1 MNRNIASQAGRWSAG
16 HWKTAVSAW
25 LAFCVAA
32 VALGAV
38 AGTRMLKDSD
48 TAAGGSKQA
57 EQILNRADFPSR
69 ANESVLVES
78 KTQTL
83 SDPAFRAAVADVV
96 RTVSA
101 QPDVQKVRSPFAPG
115 NAGQVSKNR
124 RSALVQFE
132 IKGEE
137 EKADE
142 RCSRCSTPSRGV
154 QQRHDGFT
162 VAEFGFASANHEL
175 NDTLNKDFQRA
186 EYSSLPVTLV
196 ILLVAF
202 GALVAAG
209 LPVLLAF
216 SGVLATL
223 GLSSLASHVVA
234 AGDPTQSVILLI
246 GMAVGVDY
254 SLFYLRREREERAQG
269 PSAAHRAAERRAHV
283 RPRGVHLRA

>member
-1 MNRNIASQAGRWSAG
+1 MRFNIASRAGRWSAG

-48 TAAGGSKQA
+48 TAAGETKKA
-57 EQILNRADFPSR
+57 EQILKQADFGTR

-101 QPDVQKVRSPFAPG
+101 QPQVQNVRSPFAPG
-115 NAGQVSKNR
+115 NAGQISDDR
-124 RSALVQFE
+124 HSPLGQSE
-132 IKGEE
+132 MKGEE
-137 EKADE
+137 ESADD
-142 RCSRCSTPSRGV
+142 RVQPVLDAVAGV
-154 QQRHDGFT
+154 QDRRDGFT

-202 GALVAAG
+202 GA
-209 LPVLLAF
+209 
-216 SGVLATL
+216 
-223 GLSSLASHVVA
+223 
-234 AGDPTQSVILLI
+234 
-246 GMAVGVDY
+246 
-254 SLFYLRREREERAQG
+254 
-269 PSAAHRAAERRAHV
+269 
-283 RPRGVHLRA
+283 